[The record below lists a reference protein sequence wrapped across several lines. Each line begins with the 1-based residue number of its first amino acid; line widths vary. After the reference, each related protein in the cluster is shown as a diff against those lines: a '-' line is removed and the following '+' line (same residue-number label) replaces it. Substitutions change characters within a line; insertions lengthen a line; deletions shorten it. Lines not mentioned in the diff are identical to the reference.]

1 MTWSIFKIEYIKY
14 KKIDFYSKYWSFC
27 SGCKSSTHLSLS
39 YQGGGPI
46 KKEKLSPR
54 GTFLGLRSHAIPRV
68 LHGVH
73 LLKYQPFIESNTSK
87 IDTSFKPCQLS
98 MCSFNFTFLFQQF
111 SFSFHFF
118 KISVSPAL
126 FHSTKPIWD
135 THGQTSVV
143 ATSSHQVPCRHH
155 LQKFMLVWP
164 SPLLKCLSLFSC
176 SLKLSH
182 GRASPCSHHL
192 RVTATTSIEL
202 TVSLGG
208 FVNAISEPLSPNS
221 PLSVIIFRKKSLFIF
236 YFLFFSVFWC

>member
-1 MTWSIFKIEYIKY
+1 MFGIEIPCNTYSI
-14 KKIDFYSKYWSFC
+14 
-27 SGCKSSTHLSLS
+27 
-39 YQGGGPI
+39 
-46 KKEKLSPR
+46 
-54 GTFLGLRSHAIPRV
+54 AV

-73 LLKYQPFIESNTSK
+73 LLRYQPVIESNASE

-135 THGQTSVV
+135 THGQTSMV
-143 ATSSHQVPCRHH
+143 ATSSHRVPHRHH
-155 LQKFMLVWP
+155 LRKFMLVWP

-182 GRASPCSHHL
+182 GRDSPCSHHL
-192 RVTATTSIEL
+192 RIIATTSIEL

-208 FVNAISEPLSPNS
+208 FVNMISEPLLPNS
-221 PLSVIIFRKKSLFIF
+221 PLSVIIFRKKSHFIF
-236 YFLFFSVFWC
+236 YFFQYFDVNCFVCLVFCVYFAFILLFLGCYHHSPVNRFPLFKVTMNYLLE